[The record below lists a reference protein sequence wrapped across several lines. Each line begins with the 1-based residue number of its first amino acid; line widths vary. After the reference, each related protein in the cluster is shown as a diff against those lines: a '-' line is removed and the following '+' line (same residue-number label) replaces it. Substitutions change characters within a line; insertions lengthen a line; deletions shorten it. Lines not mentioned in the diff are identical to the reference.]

1 MADPM
6 LARLGELFEQAVEL
20 PPAQWPAFAAASC
33 AGNDEL
39 RDRLLALLERDRQ
52 LGSDEQHNPFAA
64 DTALI
69 EALPGAVLEGRRV
82 GVFRIAERIGD
93 GGMGSV
99 YRAVRV
105 DGQVEQEAA
114 LKLVRADRVNPYLLH
129 RFSVERRVLAALDH
143 PGICRFLDA
152 GLMDGDRPYVLM
164 ELVRGQTFFVYC
176 DSQRLG
182 LRARLELF
190 CKVLA
195 AVGHAHRNL
204 VVHRDIKS
212 NNVLVNQQGEPKLVD
227 FGIAKTFWD
236 ATAGETATQ
245 DRFLTPS
252 AAAPEQIEG
261 KPVTVAADVYALGAL
276 LYELLSGAAPF
287 EFEGRSQGEVER
299 LVREVPP
306 LTMSRRV
313 LDAQDGAARVR
324 GYPNKL
330 ALANALR
337 GDLDLIVATCLR
349 KQSEE
354 RYASVEQLDA
364 EIERFLQGRAIQAR
378 GNERWYRVR
387 RFVARNRLPVA
398 LAAGLVLS
406 LLLGMS
412 GVLLQTLVAR
422 EERNQAL
429 IERDRAR
436 SAVDLLSKA
445 FTSADPA
452 RVAGEEVTARD
463 ILDAARPALEERFD
477 SQPEL
482 YASLAT
488 VIADVEIA
496 LRLDTAAAVTAARGL
511 EAAQRAGLPDAERR
525 PLLLVQARA
534 LVDSVHQEVAER
546 ALDEVRRM
554 DGEPRADWLLIRG
567 LLSRHQGA
575 KERSIAELSAAVDM
589 LREQGPDHDKAAAA
603 RWMLADAYNRFGMH
617 TEAVVAYQD
626 THRWMLE
633 HGLRSEHPRV
643 VMNRMWL
650 VDALRQEGRL
660 EEAWKQAAIVLDNL
674 PETFGER
681 SAMTARAHNGAGM
694 LRREMGDMAGA
705 LFHLR
710 AAYEIQHE
718 VLGQSHPDVGRSAYN
733 LALYFGHLDEFAIEA
748 ERLLHEAL
756 IAAETRVGV
765 DSQIAGRYRA
775 RLARQLSH
783 NGKGSDAINLLL
795 ERPLVPDIRSLWEPN
810 LREVLSAECE
820 GHEPVIE
827 LVEPCARLRNLLPSE
842 PNPQAGLAEPR

>member
-1 MADPM
+1 M
-6 LARLGELFEQAVEL
+6 LPRLGELFEQAVEL
-20 PPAQWPAFAAASC
+20 PPEQWPSFAATAC
-33 AGNDEL
+33 AGNLEL

-52 LGSDEQHNPFAA
+52 LGSDEGHNPFTA
-64 DTALI
+64 DSALV

-82 GVFRIAERIGD
+82 GAFRIAERIGD

-190 CKVLA
+190 RKVLA
-195 AVGHAHRNL
+195 AVAHAHRNL

-212 NNVLVNQQGEPKLVD
+212 SNVLVNQQGDPKLVD

-276 LYELLSGAAPF
+276 LYELLSGAPPF

-313 LDAQDGAARVR
+313 LEAEDAAARVR
-324 GYPNKL
+324 GYPNKT
-330 ALANALR
+330 ALSTALR

-354 RYASVEQLDA
+354 RYASVEQVDA

-378 GNERWYRVR
+378 GNERWYRTR

-398 LAAGLVLS
+398 LTAGLALS
-406 LLLGMS
+406 LMLGMG
-412 GVLLQTLVAR
+412 GVLLQTLAAR

-436 SAVDLLSKA
+436 SAVDLLSQA
-445 FTSADPA
+445 FNAADPA
-452 RVAGEEVTARD
+452 RVAGEEITARD

-482 YASLAT
+482 YASLAE
-488 VIADVEIA
+488 VIADVEMA
-496 LRLDTAAAVTAARGL
+496 LRLDTAAAATAARGL
-511 EAAQRAGLPDAERR
+511 EAAERAGLPEAERR
-525 PLLLVQARA
+525 PLLLIQARA
-534 LVDSVHQEVAER
+534 LVDSVNQEQAEQ
-546 ALDEVRRM
+546 ALARVRRM
-554 DGEPRADWLLIRG
+554 DSVEQADWLVVRGRLLIYQLRYAEAVEELGRAVAQLRDRG
-567 LLSRHQGA
+567 PEDDL
-575 KERSIAELSAAVDM
+575 AVM
-589 LREQGPDHDKAAAA
+589 A
-603 RWMLADAYNRFGMH
+603 RWLLADAHRRAGRYS
-617 TEAVVAYQD
+617 EAAVSYQE
-626 THRWMLE
+626 TYRWMQDR
-633 HGLRSEHPRV
+633 GLHPEHPRLA
-643 VMNRMWL
+643 MTRMWL
-650 VDALRQEGRL
+650 VDVLRQAGRL
-660 EEAWKQAAIVLDNL
+660 DEAAEQAAFALQSI
-674 PETFGER
+674 PATFGER
-681 SAMTARAHNGAGM
+681 SAMAASIHGSVSKLRTAQ
-694 LRREMGDMAGA
+694 GDHAGA
-705 LFHLR
+705 IHHQRQAYTILREVLGASHPQVGR
-710 AAYEIQHE
+710 AAY
-718 VLGQSHPDVGRSAYN
+718 N
-733 LALYFGHLDEFAIEA
+733 FAIVAFDAPGLADEA
-748 ERLLHEAL
+748 EQVLREAL
-756 IAAETRVGV
+756 LAAELRVGM

-783 NGKGSDAINLLL
+783 NGKGAEAVSLLL
-795 ERPLVPDIRSLWEPN
+795 QRPLQAEIRSLWEPS
-810 LREVLSAECE
+810 LRLVLSAECE
-820 GHEPVIE
+820 ERQISAE
-827 LVEPCARLRNLLPSE
+827 LVEACARLRRLVPTGPDPESDL
-842 PNPQAGLAEPR
+842 AGSR